1 MDYKKHNNYTRVQ
14 PSQPPKKVLQ
24 SPSNKASLPPTNPTQ
39 PPKRELKPEWRCPV
53 SLLLVF
59 LLVAIV
65 ATMLFTFTMTSEWV
79 RKQDGKII
87 AEQQQTIDTLRDA
100 LGKGDE
106 FSKLD
111 TLASLLEYYSYYTNE
126 FNKEEMLDEV
136 LRAYV
141 AATGDNYAAYYT
153 VEEYTAI
160 RNDNAGAGVGIGV
173 SVVQEPLTVSGQT
186 FLTFHITA
194 IFKGAPAEN
203 SNLRMGD
210 RIYAIEIDGEYKSIE
225 QLGGYTPA
233 LNAIRGDVGTTAKLL
248 AFRSDGNGG
257 FTQVEASIVRNTYT
271 KESVSYRVS
280 ETDPKVGIVHLAEF
294 DLQTPVQFKAAVK
307 ALQAKG
313 VERFVFDVRNNPG
326 GDLESIRAV
335 LSYLLNDED
344 LILKAVNNK
353 GQTAITVYAGKV
365 KHTGEYAPCSV
376 SAEEVGM
383 FADLKMVVLCNE
395 NTASAAEVFTAGL
408 RDHKNVTIIGQT
420 TFGKGIMQQTMNI
433 SAMSGGLYTGYLKM
447 TTHAYVTECGV
458 TYHDIGIAPT
468 EGYAVALSEEAKG
481 YHFYLLP
488 ENLDNQ
494 LQKAIQAVQGK

>member
-1 MDYKKHNNYTRVQ
+1 MNYNNYN
-14 PSQPPKKVLQ
+14 Q
-24 SPSNKASLPPTNPTQ
+24 SS
-39 PPKRELKPEWRCPV
+39 KRRNAEWRCPV
-53 SLLLVF
+53 SLLLV
-59 LLVAIV
+59 LICISVV

-79 RKQDGKII
+79 RKQDGEII
-87 AEQQQTIDTLRDA
+87 AEQQQTIEELRNS
-100 LGKGDE
+100 LGSGDE

-111 TLASLLEYYSYYTNE
+111 TLASLLDYYSYYTNE

-160 RNDNAGAGVGIGV
+160 RSDNAGEGVGIGV
-173 SVVQEPLTVSGQT
+173 SVVQESLTVSGQS

-194 IFKGAPAEN
+194 IFKGAPAE
-203 SNLRMGD
+203 SSTLRMGD
-210 RIYAIEIDGEYKSIE
+210 SIYAIEVDGEYKSIE
-225 QLGGYTPA
+225 QMGGYTPA
-233 LNAIRGDVGTTAKLL
+233 LNAIRGEVGTAVKLL
-248 AFRSDGNGG
+248 AFRADGNGG

-335 LSYLLNDED
+335 LSYLLNDQD
-344 LILKAVNNK
+344 LILTAVNNK
-353 GQTAITVYAGKV
+353 GTADVTVRAGKV
-365 KHTGEYAPCSV
+365 THTGAYAPCSV
-376 SAEEVGM
+376 DATEVGM

-395 NTASAAEVFTAGL
+395 NTASAAEVFTASL

-420 TFGKGIMQQTMNI
+420 TYGKGIMQQTMDLSRM
-433 SAMSGGLYTGYLKM
+433 SAGVYQGYLKM
-447 TTHAYVTECGV
+447 TTHAYVTACGV
-458 TYHDIGIAPT
+458 TYHGIGIAPT
-468 EGYAVALSEEAKG
+468 EGYDVALSEEAKE

-494 LQKAIQAVQGK
+494 LQKAIEAVQGK